1 MRKRSF
7 SLAVVMAAGLVGGC
21 VGVGAAHVGTA
32 HAGSRAAESSVTVY
46 VDATFGFRKDS
57 FARKLTKSHDEYA
70 AKGYQVADVALYSE
84 NGDMQG
90 AFVTYTR
97 Q

>member
-7 SLAVVMAAGLVGGC
+7 SLAVVMTAALVGGC
-21 VGVGAAHVGTA
+21 VGVGATHVGTA
-32 HAGSRAAESSVTVY
+32 HAASRAADSSVTVF

-70 AKGYQVADVALYSE
+70 ARGYQVTDVALYSE

-90 AFVTYTR
+90 AFVTYTH